1 MANETKLTHIINAQ
15 VMADMISA
23 ELPNALQLSK
33 LYKVDRTLTA
43 KPGNTITVP
52 KWGYIGAADDLA
64 EGVEGTVTQMTAT
77 DVDYTVKKA
86 VKNIV
91 LTDEAMLS
99 GYGDPQGE
107 AVRQLRMAIQD
118 KVDDDGIALLKAYT
132 TQKVDATT
140 KLTYDVVCDGLD
152 KLSDEE
158 QGGDLYLLT
167 GQEGI
172 KNLRRD
178 PRFVDAHNDLSAKT
192 VETGVVGTIAG
203 CKVRISNKLNSTGTG
218 VAFILKANALTAF
231 IKRDVAVETDRDV
244 LKKQTLISADEHYT
258 VAIEDETKIV
268 RLNFNGAAAEA

>member
-1 MANETKLTHIINAQ
+1 MANETKLANIINPQ

-23 ELPNALQLSK
+23 KLPKALQASK

-52 KWGYIGAADDLA
+52 KWDYIGAADDLA

-99 GYGDPQGE
+99 GYGNPEDE
-107 AVRQLRMAIQD
+107 AARQLRLAIQD
-118 KVDDDGIALLKAYT
+118 KVDDDGIALLKGFT
-132 TQKVDATT
+132 SQKVDAETR
-140 KLTYDVVCDGLD
+140 LTYDVVCDGLD
-152 KLSDEE
+152 VFADEE
-158 QGGDLYLLT
+158 QGGEMYLLT

-178 PRFVDAHNDLSAKT
+178 PKFTDALDAANGGV
-192 VETGVVGTIAG
+192 VETGVVGMIAG
-203 CKVRISNKLNSTGTG
+203 CKVKITNKLSGVGTG
-218 VAFILKANALTAF
+218 VAFILKPQPMTAF
-231 IKRDVAVETDRDV
+231 IKRDVTVETERQV

-258 VAIEDETKIV
+258 VAIEDATKIV
-268 RLNFNGAAAEA
+268 RLNFNGAAAK